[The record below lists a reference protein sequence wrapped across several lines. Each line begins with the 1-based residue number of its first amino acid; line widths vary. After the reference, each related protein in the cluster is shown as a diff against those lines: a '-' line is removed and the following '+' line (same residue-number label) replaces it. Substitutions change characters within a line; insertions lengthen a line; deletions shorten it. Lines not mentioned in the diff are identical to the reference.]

1 MMGALN
7 TMDYKWRAAIVV
19 ALGLFLSVLDSTI
32 VSVALPAMRQAF
44 HTDFNTV
51 TWVVSAYFL
60 AQAAVI
66 PVTGYLSDR
75 IGTRNIFLTALGIFI
90 VGSALCALAGSK
102 EFLIGARVI
111 QGIGGGALFPTS
123 FAIAYRAFPR
133 DEWGRAT
140 AIIGVPVL
148 IAPSLGPLI
157 GGYLTTSFSWPAIFV
172 INIPIGLLALA
183 AGAAFL
189 RRRVED
195 VGNDSV
201 PSTGRFDVPGF
212 LLAIAGFTVLVYGL
226 TEAGINGWGSTT
238 VVRSLVISAVLLAG
252 LVAVELRAENP
263 VLDMRIFRYLTFS
276 RAIILIWVVTAFYYG
291 SLFLI
296 PFYFEKVQG
305 MSPLTAGEIMI
316 SQGVAAAIGIA
327 AGGELYN
334 KFGPRPIAVAGM
346 ASLALSSI
354 GFIHLGVATTGL
366 SLQVWLVL
374 RGLGLGLATTPL
386 QNLALSVVD
395 RRDLARGTSL
405 INVSRQVFSAA
416 GVAALAAFVAQQAVQ
431 YATAASSALQSGHAT
446 SGIAA
451 ACAGARASV
460 AGCVQQHATASALN
474 DAFMIGL
481 IGCSAA
487 VVLAL
492 VVGRDPSLEALKG
505 TAPER
510 IADAFPHLTRDEIVE
525 AAGRAEPQYF
535 SAGQVILRQG
545 DRADRIYVISSGE
558 VTVTHETEE
567 GQPRELRRLGPGQ
580 YFGEIGLLAN
590 LPRTATVTAVTA
602 VEILALSRA
611 TFSDLVSRSEATAG
625 QVRRVME
632 ERMALLP

>member
-1 MMGALN
+1 MRALE

-32 VSVALPAMRQAF
+32 VSVALPAMRQSF

-66 PVTGYLSDR
+66 PITGYLSDR
-75 IGTRNIFLTALGIFI
+75 LGTRNIFLTALGIFI
-90 VGSALCALAGSK
+90 VGSALCTLSGTK
-102 EFLIGARVI
+102 ELLIGARVI

-148 IAPSLGPLI
+148 LAPALGPVI
-157 GGYLTTSFSWPAIFV
+157 GGYLTSAFSWPAIFV
-172 INIPIGLLALA
+172 VNLPIGIVALA

-189 RRRVED
+189 RRRAED
-195 VGNDSV
+195 MGSETVSAG
-201 PSTGRFDVPGF
+201 GGFDVLGF
-212 LLAIAGFTVLVYGL
+212 ILAIGGFTVLVYGL
-226 TEAGINGWGSTT
+226 TEAGINGWGHAT
-238 VVRSLVISAVLLAG
+238 VVRSLIVSAILLAA
-252 LVAVELRAENP
+252 LVAVELRVRNP
-263 VLDMRIFRYLTFS
+263 VLDVRIFRYLTFS
-276 RAIILIWVVTAFYYG
+276 RAIVLIWVVTAFYYG

-296 PFYFEKVQG
+296 PFFFEKVQG
-305 MSPLTAGEIMI
+305 LSPLTSGEIMI
-316 SQGVAAAIGIA
+316 GQGVAAAIGIA

-334 KFGPRPIAVAGM
+334 KLGPRPMAVIGLAC
-346 ASLALSSI
+346 LALSGI
-354 GFIHLGVATTGL
+354 GFARLGVTTTGL

-416 GVAALAAFVAQQAVQ
+416 GVAALAAFVAQQATH
-431 YATAASSALQSGHAT
+431 YATTAGAALQAGHAT
-446 SGIAA
+446 SGVAA
-451 ACAGARASV
+451 ACARAGAAT
-460 AGCVQQHATASALN
+460 AGCMQQHATTNALN
-474 DAFMIGL
+474 DAFLIGL
-481 IGCSAA
+481 IGCSLA
-487 VVLAL
+487 VVLAV

-505 TAPER
+505 SGPER
-510 IADAFPHLTRDEIVE
+510 IADAFPHLSRDEIVE
-525 AAGRAEPQYF
+525 AAGRAQPQYF
-535 SAGQVILRQG
+535 SEGDVILRQG
-545 DRADRIYVISSGE
+545 DSADRFYVISSGE
-558 VTVTHETEE
+558 VAVTQETES
-567 GQPRELRRLGPGQ
+567 GRTVELRRLGPGQ

-590 LPRTATVTAVTA
+590 LPRTATVTAVSV
-602 VEILALSRA
+602 VEILALNRA
-611 TFSDLVSRSEATAG
+611 TFADLVSRSEATADE
-625 QVRRVME
+625 VRRVME

>member
-1 MMGALN
+1 MHALEQ
-7 TMDYKWRAAIVV
+7 MDYKWRAAIVV

-66 PVTGYLSDR
+66 PITGYLSDR
-75 IGTRNIFLTALGIFI
+75 IGTRTIFLTAMTVFI
-90 VGSALCALAGSK
+90 AGSALCALSGNEK
-102 EFLIGARVI
+102 MLILARVV

-148 IAPSLGPLI
+148 LAPSLGPLI
-157 GGYLTTSFSWPAIFV
+157 GGYLTSTFDWQAIFV

-189 RRRVED
+189 RPRSED
-195 VGNDSV
+195 VGAEQIE
-201 PSTGRFDVPGF
+201 PSGSFDIPGF
-212 LLAIAGFTVLVYGL
+212 VLAIAGFTVLVYGL
-226 TEAGINGWGSTT
+226 TEAGIEGWGSSIT
-238 VVRSLVISAVLLAG
+238 VRSLAIAAVLLAA
-252 LVAVELRAENP
+252 LVVFELRTENP
-263 VLDMRIFRYLTFS
+263 VLDMRIFRYLTFT
-276 RAIILIWVVTAFYYG
+276 RAIILIWVVSAFYYG

-296 PFYFEKVQG
+296 PFFFEKVEG
-305 MSPLTAGEIMI
+305 LSALSSGEIMI

-334 KFGPRPIAVAGM
+334 KIGPRPMAVVGIV
-346 ASLALSSI
+346 SLALSGI
-354 GFIHLGVATTGL
+354 GFIHLNVATTGL
-366 SLQVWLVL
+366 SLQLWLAL
-374 RGLGLGLATTPL
+374 RGLGLGLSTSPL

-395 RRDLARGTSL
+395 RRDLARSTSL

-416 GVAALAAFVAQQAVQ
+416 GVAALSALVAQQAAH
-431 YATAASSALQSGHAT
+431 YASTAGAALQSGHVS

-451 ACAGARASV
+451 ACAP
-460 AGCVQQHATASALN
+460 AGSNAAACVQQHAITNGLN
-474 DAFMIGL
+474 DAFLVGL
-481 IGCSAA
+481 IACTAA
-487 VVLAL
+487 IALAL
-492 VVGRDPSLEALKG
+492 VVGRDPSLEALKSG
-505 TAPER
+505 APER
-510 IADAFPHLTRDEIVE
+510 IAEAFPHLGHDELVE
-525 AAGRAEPQYF
+525 AAGRAQARYF
-535 SAGQVILRQG
+535 QPGQVILSQG
-545 DRADRIYVISSGE
+545 DSADAFYVISSGE
-558 VTVTHETEE
+558 VRVTQQTAA
-567 GQPRELRRLGPGQ
+567 GNMMELRTLGPGQ

-590 LPRTATVTAVTA
+590 LPRTATVTAVTVA
-602 VEILALSRA
+602 EILALNRA
-611 TFSDLVSRSEATAG
+611 TFSDLVARSDAMAG
-625 QVRRVME
+625 EVRRVME

>member
-1 MMGALN
+1 MRALN
-7 TMDYKWRAAIVV
+7 TIDYKWRAAIVV

-32 VSVALPAMRQAF
+32 VSVALPAMRQSF

-75 IGTRNIFLTALGIFI
+75 LGTRTIFLTALSIFI
-90 VGSALCALAGSK
+90 VGSALCALAGTK
-102 EFLIGARVI
+102 ELLIGARVV

-140 AIIGVPVL
+140 AVIGVPVL

-157 GGYLTTSFSWPAIFV
+157 GGYLTTTFSWPAIFMV
-172 INIPIGLLALA
+172 NLPIGLVALA

-189 RRRVED
+189 RHRAED
-195 VGNDSV
+195 AGAETV
-201 PSTGRFDVPGF
+201 PSAGGFDIAGF
-212 LLAIAGFTVLVYGL
+212 VLAVAGFTVLVYGL
-226 TEAGINGWGSTT
+226 TEAGINGWSHAT
-238 VVRSLVISAVLLAG
+238 VVRSLLISAVLLAA
-252 LVAVELRAENP
+252 LIAFELRTENP
-263 VLDMRIFRYLTFS
+263 VLDMRIFRYMTFS
-276 RAIILIWVVTAFYYG
+276 RAIVLIWVVTAFYYG

-296 PFYFEKVQG
+296 PFFFEKVQG
-305 MSPLTAGEIMI
+305 LSPLTSGEIMI

-334 KFGPRPIAVAGM
+334 KVGPRPMAVVGM
-346 ASLALSSI
+346 ASLALSGI
-354 GFIHLGVATTGL
+354 GFTHLGVATSGL
-366 SLQVWLVL
+366 SLQLWLVL
-374 RGLGLGLATTPL
+374 RGFGLGLATTPL

-416 GVAALAAFVAQQAVQ
+416 GVAALAAFVAQR
-431 YATAASSALQSGHAT
+431 ATHAASTASTALRTGHV
-446 SGIAA
+446 SNGIAA
-451 ACAGARASV
+451 TCARAGAAVS
-460 AGCVQQHATASALN
+460 GCVQQHATTSALN
-474 DAFMIGL
+474 DAFLIGL

-487 VVLAL
+487 VVLAV

-505 TAPER
+505 EAPER
-510 IADAFPHLTRDEIVE
+510 IADAFPHLTHDEIVE
-525 AAGRAEPQYF
+525 AAGRAEELQF
-535 SAGQVILRQG
+535 SAGEVILRQG
-545 DRADRIYVISSGE
+545 DPADRFYIISSGE
-558 VTVTHETEE
+558 VLVTQQTDS
-567 GQPRELRRLGPGQ
+567 GAVMDLQTLGPGQ

-590 LPRTATVTAVTA
+590 LPRTATVTAATA
-602 VEILALSRA
+602 VEILALNRA
-611 TFSDLVSRSEATAG
+611 TFSDLVARSAATAG
-625 QVRRVME
+625 EVRRVMA

>member
-1 MMGALN
+1 MRALN
-7 TMDYKWRAAIVV
+7 SLDYKWRAAVVV

-32 VSVALPAMRQAF
+32 VSVALPAMRQSF

-75 IGTRNIFLTALGIFI
+75 IGTRNIFLVALGIFI
-90 VGSALCALAGSK
+90 VGSALCALSGNEKA
-102 EFLIGARVI
+102 LIAARVI

-148 IAPSLGPLI
+148 LAPALGPVI
-157 GGYLTTSFSWPAIFV
+157 GGYLTSTFSWPAIFV
-172 INIPIGLLALA
+172 VNIPIGLAALA

-189 RRRVED
+189 RRRTDD
-195 VGNDSV
+195 VGSEAV
-201 PSTGRFDVPGF
+201 ASGGRFDVPGF
-212 LLAIAGFTVLVYGL
+212 VLAICGFTVLVYGL
-226 TEAGINGWGSTT
+226 TQAGIYGWGTTT
-238 VVRSLVISAVLLAG
+238 VVASLIIAAVLLAG
-252 LVAVELRAENP
+252 LVTAELRTENP

-276 RAIILIWVVTAFYYG
+276 RAIVLIWVVTAFYYG

-296 PFYFEKVQG
+296 PFFFEKVQG
-305 MSPLTAGEIMI
+305 LSPLTSGEIMI
-316 SQGVAAAIGIA
+316 SQGIAAAIGIA

-334 KFGPRPIAVAGM
+334 KLGPRPMAVIGM
-346 ASLALSSI
+346 ACLALSGI
-354 GFIHLGVATTGL
+354 GFTRLGVATTGL

-416 GVAALAAFVAQQAVQ
+416 GVAALAAFVAQQATHYASTASAALHAGHAGTGVAGAC
-431 YATAASSALQSGHAT
+431 ATAGTA
-446 SGIAA
+446 
-451 ACAGARASV
+451 V
-460 AGCVQQHATASALN
+460 AGCIQQHATANALN

-481 IGCSAA
+481 IGCSLA
-487 VVLAL
+487 VVLAV
-492 VVGRDPSLEALKG
+492 VVGHDPSLEALKG
-505 TAPER
+505 SAPER
-510 IADAFPHLTRDEIVE
+510 MAEAFPHLTRDEIVE

-535 SAGQVILRQG
+535 TAGQVILRQG
-545 DRADRIYVISSGE
+545 DSADCFYVISDGE
-558 VTVTHETEE
+558 VTVTQMSE
-567 GQPRELRRLGPGQ
+567 GGESLELRRLGPGQ

-590 LPRTATVTAVTA
+590 LPRTATVTAVTN
-602 VEILALSRA
+602 VEILTLNRA
-611 TFSDLVSRSEATAG
+611 TFSDLVARSEATAG
-625 QVRRVME
+625 EVRRVME

>member
-1 MMGALN
+1 MRALN
-7 TMDYKWRAAIVV
+7 SMEYKWRAAIVV
-19 ALGLFLSVLDSTI
+19 ALGLFLSMLDSTI
-32 VSVALPAMRQAF
+32 VSVALPAMRQSF

-66 PVTGYLSDR
+66 PITGYLSDR
-75 IGTRNIFLTALGIFI
+75 IGTRNIFLPALGIFI
-90 VGSALCALAGSK
+90 LGSALCALSGTEK
-102 EFLIGARVI
+102 LLIGARVI

-148 IAPSLGPLI
+148 LAPALGPVI
-157 GGYLTTSFSWPAIFV
+157 GGYLTSTFSWPAIFV
-172 INIPIGLLALA
+172 VNLPIGIAALT

-189 RRRVED
+189 RRRAED
-195 VGNDSV
+195 QGSDAV
-201 PSTGRFDVPGF
+201 PAGGRFDVPGF
-212 LLAIAGFTVLVYGL
+212 ILAILGFTVLVYGL

-238 VVRSLVISAVLLAG
+238 VVWSLVISAILLAA

-263 VLDMRIFRYLTFS
+263 VLDVRIFGYLTFS
-276 RAIILIWVVTAFYYG
+276 RAIILIWAVTAFFYG

-305 MSPLTAGEIMI
+305 MSALTSGEIMI

-334 KFGPRPIAVAGM
+334 KVGPRPMAVAG
-346 ASLALSSI
+346 LACLAISGI
-354 GFIHLGVATTGL
+354 GFTHLGVSTTGV

-416 GVAALAAFVAQQAVQ
+416 GVAALAAFVAQRAAH
-431 YATAASSALQSGHAT
+431 YAATASTALHSGHAT
-446 SGIAA
+446 GGVAA
-451 ACAGARASV
+451 ACARAGVAV
-460 AGCVQQHATASALN
+460 AGCVQQHATADALN

-481 IGCSAA
+481 IGCS
-487 VVLAL
+487 VGVLLAF

-505 TAPER
+505 SAPER
-510 IADAFPHLTRDEIVE
+510 IADAFPHLSREEIVE

-535 SAGQVILRQG
+535 SQGDVILRQG
-545 DRADRIYVISSGE
+545 DSADRFYVISSGE
-558 VTVTHETEE
+558 VAVTHEADDGKTI
-567 GQPRELRRLGPGQ
+567 ELRKLGPGQ

-590 LPRTATVTAVTA
+590 LPRTATVTAVTV
-602 VEILALSRA
+602 VEILALNRA
-611 TFSDLVSRSEATAG
+611 TFSDLVSRSQATADD
-625 QVRRVME
+625 VRRVME
-632 ERMALLP
+632 ERMTLLP